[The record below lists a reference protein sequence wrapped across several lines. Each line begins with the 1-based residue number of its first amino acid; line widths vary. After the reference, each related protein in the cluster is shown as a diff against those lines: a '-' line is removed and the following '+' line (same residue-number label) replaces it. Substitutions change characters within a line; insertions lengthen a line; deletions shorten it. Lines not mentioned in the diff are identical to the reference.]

1 MPSGAKILV
10 TGATGQVGFPVA
22 MALSG
27 DHHVCALSR
36 FTDRD
41 KRASLEAAGATCVP
55 VDLATGDFTAVP
67 ADVDYVVNFAVS
79 KSNDWERDIAANAEA
94 IGLLMAHCRTARAVL
109 HCSSTAVYQPKGH
122 DLIAESDPLGD
133 NHRVW
138 QFLSTYS
145 ISKIAGEAV
154 VRTMARQLSL
164 PTTIA
169 RLNVPY
175 GDNAGWPAIHLEMLL
190 AGQAIPVHVDQPS
203 LYNPIHDDDTIA
215 QIEPLLAAADVP
227 ATIVNWAGPDSVS
240 VEEWC
245 TYLAYLVGVEPRFVT
260 TDQTIQSV
268 ACDTTKLERLVG
280 PAQVSWREGFRRMVE
295 KMHPDRLH

>member
-1 MPSGAKILV
+1 MASGAKILV

-22 MALSG
+22 MALSR
-27 DHHVCALSR
+27 DNHVWAVSR

-55 VDLATGDFTAVP
+55 VDLAGGEFSNVP
-67 ADVDYVVNFAVS
+67 ADVDYLVNFAVS

-122 DLIAESDPLGD
+122 DIIAETDPLGD

-145 ISKIAGEAV
+145 ISKIAAEAV
-154 VRTMARQLSL
+154 VRTMAREFGM

-175 GDNAGWPAIHLEMLL
+175 GDTAGWPAFQLEMLL

-203 LYNPIHDDDTIA
+203 LYNPLHDDDIIA

-227 ATIVNWAGPDSVS
+227 ATIVNWAGPDTVS
-240 VEEWC
+240 IEEWC
-245 TYLAYLVGVEPRFVT
+245 TYLGELVGVEPKFVP

-268 ACDTTKLERLVG
+268 ACDTTKLDQLVG
-280 PAQVSWREGFRRMVE
+280 SAQVKWRDGFRRMVE
-295 KMHPDRLH
+295 TLHPDRLR